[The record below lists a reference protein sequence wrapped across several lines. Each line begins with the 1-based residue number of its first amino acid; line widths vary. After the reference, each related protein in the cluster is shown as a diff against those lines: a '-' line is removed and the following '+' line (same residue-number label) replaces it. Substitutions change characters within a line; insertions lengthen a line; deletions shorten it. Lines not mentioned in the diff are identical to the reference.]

1 MWCEKKPNIGH
12 LPVFGCVA
20 YAYVPDCERQKLDKK
35 ARKLRFVGYCK
46 TSKGYR
52 LYDEDTRRIF
62 KSRDVIFN
70 ETDFAVKTP
79 MAKKRKKEEV
89 LDIEP
94 ESCPVEES
102 PCQLNEWR
110 MVHNGWVNQVIHKE
124 IGGHLVDMGLMN
136 LLELGLMK
144 SLI

>member
-1 MWCEKKPNIGH
+1 MVREKKNIGH

-20 YAYVPDCERQKLDKK
+20 YAYVPDRERQKLDKK

-70 ETDFAVKTP
+70 ETDLP

-94 ESCPVEES
+94 ASCPIEES
-102 PCQLNEWR
+102 PCQLNGLEDGAQWLGQPSHSQRDWR
-110 MVHNGWVNQVIHKE
+110 SLGRYGFDEFAGK
-124 IGGHLVDMGLMN
+124 
-136 LLELGLMK
+136 LGLMK